1 MAFFEWDH
9 SLDVGVE
16 VMNQQ
21 HRILIRLMDTIYDKN
36 TENAG
41 KEELLKSIYAMVDY
55 TRQHFRDEEQYMS
68 SLGFSGLE
76 AHKRL
81 HLNLLTDLTRFVEDF
96 EQGSIEKLSDDFTIF
111 LKFWLSTHIRGID
124 TRYGQFAEQQ
134 RQQHTS

>member
-1 MAFFEWDH
+1 MAFFEWDQ

-16 VMNQQ
+16 AMNQQ
-21 HRILIRLMDTIYDKN
+21 HRILIRLMDAIYNKN
-36 TENAG
+36 SENVG

-55 TRQHFRDEEQYMS
+55 TRQHFCEEEQYMS
-68 SLGFSGLE
+68 GLGFSGLE

-81 HLNLLTDLTRFVEDF
+81 HLNLLADLTRFVEDF
-96 EQGSIEKLSDDFTIF
+96 EQGNSNNISDDFAIF

-134 RQQHTS
+134 RQAS